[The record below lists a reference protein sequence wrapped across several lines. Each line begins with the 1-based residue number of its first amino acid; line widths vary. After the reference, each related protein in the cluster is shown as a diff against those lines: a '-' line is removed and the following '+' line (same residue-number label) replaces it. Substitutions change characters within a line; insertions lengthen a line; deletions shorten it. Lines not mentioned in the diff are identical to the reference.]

1 MTYIENSIPQ
11 EDLVAE
17 SYFSKINREQGYQ
30 AVAAVVT
37 STILINSQPK
47 LSAVVAALLFIVILY
62 IAYSKGG
69 KYRAVMHRYLP
80 KHKGLIKQL
89 ALFTKIPL
97 FTVSMAALFFIAVG
111 DLNLPELV
119 KMFI

>member
-1 MTYIENSIPQ
+1 MSYIENSIPQ

-17 SYFSKINREQGYQ
+17 SYFSTINREQGYQ
-30 AVAAVVT
+30 AVAAVVAST
-37 STILINSQPK
+37 SLISSQPK
-47 LSAVVAALLFIVILY
+47 LSAVVAALFFIVIMY
-62 IAYSKGG
+62 FAYSKGG
-69 KYRAVMHRYLP
+69 RYRAVMHRYLP
-80 KHKGLIKQL
+80 KHKGLLKSL

-111 DLNLPELV
+111 DLNLSELA